1 MKDVDFD
8 KICRDVLASLKDANS
23 HNHSDEK
30 KSNLVDAFQK
40 STVYVCVEVLKRYHA
55 ALNEN

>member
-8 KICRDVLASLKDANS
+8 KICCDVLDALKSENPQGEVDS
-23 HNHSDEK
+23 K

-40 STVYVCVEVLKRYHA
+40 SSVYVCVEVLKRYHA